1 MKKYNLDKHNR
12 QSNRLRNYDYSTPGY
27 YFVTICTYKR
37 SHLFGKISKQE
48 MLLNEKGRIVKNEWR
63 KTPRIRPY
71 VQLDEFIIMPNHIHG
86 IIIISGTGRDVLQ
99 YVPAKTEFKS
109 PSYNLG
115 TIIRG
120 FKGAVT
126 SRINKNN
133 HSKGEK
139 VWQPNYHERVIRNDW
154 ELYAVRRYIRENPQ
168 KWEYDNFK
176 NAIR

>member
-37 SHLFGKISKQE
+37 SHMFGSISKQE
-48 MLLNEKGRIVKNEWR
+48 MLLNDKGRIVKNEWM

-99 YVPAKTEFKS
+99 YVPAKTQIAFLQFR
-109 PSYNLG
+109 SYYSW
-115 TIIRG
+115 
-120 FKGAVT
+120 F
-126 SRINKNN
+126 
-133 HSKGEK
+133 
-139 VWQPNYHERVIRNDW
+139 
-154 ELYAVRRYIRENPQ
+154 
-168 KWEYDNFK
+168 
-176 NAIR
+176 